1 MAHRGAAHR
10 GRRSGL
16 RGRRG
21 PARAVWI
28 AAAAMACA
36 AAGATSGAEIPR
48 ESAPKGAHLYFI
60 TPRDGETVSSPFTVR
75 FGLSGMGVAP
85 AGVPHAATGHHH
97 LIIDAPLPPLD
108 RPIPSDD
115 HHEHFGGGQTETTLE
130 LPPGDHT
137 LQLLL
142 GDANHVPFDPP
153 VVSKQITV
161 HVK

>member
-1 MAHRGAAHR
+1 MPDS
-10 GRRSGL
+10 GRANEL
-16 RGRRG
+16 RGG
-21 PARAVWI
+21 PTQALWVVV
-28 AAAAMACA
+28 AAMAFA

-48 ESAPKGAHLYFI
+48 QSAPEGAHLYFI
-60 TPRDGETVSSPFTVR
+60 TPQDGATVSSPFTVR

-85 AGVPHAATGHHH
+85 AGVSHAATGHHH
-97 LIIDAPLPPLD
+97 LIVDAPLPPLD

-115 HHEHFGGGQTETTLE
+115 HHHHFGGGQTETTLE